1 MANGICSEKLKTK
14 QNIKKPPSQIT
25 NQDQQGAHLQVMKL
39 SIIACQSWTNIEIF
53 RNVLKGV
60 LKGVLKV

>member
-1 MANGICSEKLKTK
+1 MQWKAENKTK
-14 QNIKKPPSQIT
+14 HKKDLKSQIT

-53 RNVLKGV
+53 WNVLKGV
-60 LKGVLKV
+60 LKV